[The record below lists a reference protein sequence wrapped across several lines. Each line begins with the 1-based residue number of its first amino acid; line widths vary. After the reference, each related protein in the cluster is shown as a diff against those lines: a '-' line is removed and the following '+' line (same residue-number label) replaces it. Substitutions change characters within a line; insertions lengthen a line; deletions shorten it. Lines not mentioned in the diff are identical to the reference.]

1 MFPDI
6 KRFIIRDV
14 VTVTISNTPTL
25 NQYAYVNVN
34 VNPISYID
42 PFGLSRDGD
51 SLMLCGG
58 DILLDLLPIVGAV
71 KGFQQAFTGVNL
83 VTGEKLSVAER

>member
-34 VNPISYID
+34 PISYID
-42 PFGLSRDGD
+42 PFG
-51 SLMLCGG
+51 
-58 DILLDLLPIVGAV
+58 
-71 KGFQQAFTGVNL
+71 
-83 VTGEKLSVAER
+83 